1 VFTKILKHMYGKV
14 LDYNFNNM
22 LIDIVFFFSYLTKLH
37 YYMTHTL
44 NIHDIHVS
52 IEMTLK
58 YILV

>member
-1 VFTKILKHMYGKV
+1 MYGKV

-44 NIHDIHVS
+44 NIHDIDVS

-58 YILV
+58 YVLV